1 MNQMD
6 RLKNFW
12 ESNRKVLMIVI
23 VSVLSVCFVASI
35 ILAVFIGGEFMPDEE
50 SASVKGVLKIT
61 EEGFATNYI
70 ENDAFSFDTTNT
82 KIQLLAKD
90 PAKEDVVNIPE
101 LPAGSYGFK
110 VNGEGEIIDDPST
123 ITVTNEITL
132 VSVVSKEYPTLS
144 VDIPIRVFA
153 PEVCSMRV
161 VKKDYATTYFVGEPF
176 NFDKQATQIMLYA
189 SETKDGE
196 SEEIELKELPSDDY
210 GFKINGEGELIEDAS
225 SIVMS
230 KNISTVEV
238 VYEKY
243 PEIKF
248 GIDVRVLNE
257 GELDVRNEL
266 LLEAESP
273 DTNLYQDGNYISY
286 EDRSQLPSPSNPFLS
301 NAGDSPAG
309 QDCSGGAV
317 IRNLG
322 KLDMKVEFVFESTQ
336 DCEVDLTILYCL
348 RKDGKTFG
356 EYYTVKINGENISGV
371 MEQQTPVGDGY
382 FTPASLD
389 PVKIK
394 VAKGT
399 NTITFENNRNPANL
413 DAIKLTASDAV
424 LYEPLK

>member
-1 MNQMD
+1 
-6 RLKNFW
+6 
-12 ESNRKVLMIVI
+12 
-23 VSVLSVCFVASI
+23 
-35 ILAVFIGGEFMPDEE
+35 
-50 SASVKGVLKIT
+50 
-61 EEGFATNYI
+61 
-70 ENDAFSFDTTNT
+70 
-82 KIQLLAKD
+82 
-90 PAKEDVVNIPE
+90 
-101 LPAGSYGFK
+101 
-110 VNGEGEIIDDPST
+110 
-123 ITVTNEITL
+123 
-132 VSVVSKEYPTLS
+132 
-144 VDIPIRVFA
+144 
-153 PEVCSMRV
+153 
-161 VKKDYATTYFVGEPF
+161 
-176 NFDKQATQIMLYA
+176 
-189 SETKDGE
+189 
-196 SEEIELKELPSDDY
+196 
-210 GFKINGEGELIEDAS
+210 
-225 SIVMS
+225 MS

-257 GELDVRNEL
+257 GELDIRNEL